1 MIPGRA
7 TGVALSQSS
16 TTLGGRYRLLAILGK
31 GGMGRV
37 WRAYD
42 ELLHR
47 EVAVKEV
54 PVGGA
59 DRPAAQARIVRE
71 ARAAARLDHPNV
83 IRVYDILQTTT
94 RSWIVMEYVPGRCL
108 HSTVLRDGPLSHR
121 QAAKIGLAVLEAL
134 RAAHAAGVVH
144 RDVKPQNVL
153 IAADGRVVLTDFGLA
168 TVTTDPD
175 QPGDETSAVVVGS
188 PHYVAPERFRDR
200 VSGPETDLWSLGA
213 TLYTTV
219 EGRPPFV
226 RATVAESLAALISE
240 DALPPQRPGPLHPII
255 DGLLDKDPR
264 QRTTAAEAYEALRDV
279 ASRTVGVSSVPRRRR
294 PAEDEVV
301 QFRPAVAVPVV
312 APRPAAAESE
322 PFRPRRSL
330 RGPLV
335 VATAALI
342 VAGLTGVAVAATRNA
357 APAVPLPTPR
367 ASASPSA
374 VAAAVQCRGVAGQ
387 PLTGASPMAAPYEL
401 PEGWFWHR
409 DPAGFRVPLPVGW
422 TRAVDGTAVCF
433 SDPDGARTFTV
444 DTDAPVT
451 RRPLEYWQ
459 AAERTARADSSLP
472 GYQWVSMNVLPLY
485 SGGAD
490 WEYSWQPATSTR
502 QHVRRL
508 LLATSLTRSYL
519 LQWATRDQD
528 WSLDFGNQRRILQGF
543 AERV

>member
-1 MIPGRA
+1 VIPGRA

-16 TTLGGRYRLLAILGK
+16 TTLAGRYRLLTILGK

-42 ELLHR
+42 ELLDR

-83 IRVYDILQTTT
+83 IRVYDILRTTT

-108 HSTVLRDGPLSHR
+108 HSTVLQDGPLSHR
-121 QAAKIGLAVLEAL
+121 QAARIGLAVLEAL

-168 TVTTDPD
+168 TVTEDPD
-175 QPGDETSAVVVGS
+175 QPDDTTSSVVVGS
-188 PHYVAPERFRDR
+188 PYYVAPERFRDR
-200 VSGPETDLWSLGA
+200 ASGPETDLWSLGA

-219 EGRPPFV
+219 EGRPPFA

-240 DALPPQRPGPLHPII
+240 EALPPERPGPLHPII
-255 DGLLDKDPR
+255 NGLLRKDPQ
-264 QRTTAAEAYEALRDV
+264 QRMTAAEAYEALRDV
-279 ASRTVGVSSVPRRRR
+279 ASRTVGVSSVPRRPR
-294 PAEDEVV
+294 PAEDAVV
-301 QFRPAVAVPVV
+301 RFRPAVAVPVPV
-312 APRPAAAESE
+312 VESQPAAAESE

-335 VATAALI
+335 VATAILI
-342 VAGLTGVAVAATRNA
+342 VAGLTGAAVAATRND
-357 APAVPLPTPR
+357 APAVPVPTSR
-367 ASASPSA
+367 ASAP
-374 VAAAVQCRGVAGQ
+374 AAAVQCRGVAGQ
-387 PLTGASPMAAPYEL
+387 PLTGAEPMAAPYAL
-401 PEGWFWHR
+401 PSGWFWHR

-422 TRAVDGTAVCF
+422 TRAVDGTSVCF
-433 SDPDGARTFTV
+433 GDPAGVRTFTV
-444 DTDAPVT
+444 ETDAPVT
-451 RRPLEYWQ
+451 RRPLAIWQ
-459 AAERTARADSSLP
+459 TAEQMARADGNLP
-472 GYQWVSMNVLPLY
+472 GYQRISMDVLQLY

-490 WEYSWQPATSTR
+490 WEYRWQPATGPR

-508 LLATSLTRSYL
+508 LLATSPTRSYL
-519 LQWATRDQD
+519 VQWAARDQD
-528 WSLDFGNQRRILQGF
+528 WSLDLGNRQRMLQGF